1 MSTAPVS
8 LRESEKQCTGCL
20 LEDDD
25 GAMRLESLLDLLR
38 IFLGD
43 TLFEYLWHRLDK
55 LLCLETQQY
64 SAKNSAKKKGE
75 K

>member
-25 GAMRLESLLDLLR
+25 GTMRLEGLLDLLR

-43 TLFEYLWHRLDK
+43 ALFQYLRYRLDK
-55 LLCLETQQY
+55 LLCLESQQH
-64 SAKNSAKKKGE
+64 SAKKKGE